1 MDMEELYQQ
10 KKKEA
15 GAGGYNLNPDK
26 EFTMSL
32 IEGLAK
38 NEQRYGYQSC
48 PCRLS
53 EGVREKDLDI
63 ICPCDYRDQDLA
75 EYGAC
80 YCGLYVD
87 QEIAKGKKKLG
98 SIPERR
104 GQAKPIRKEQAKFSI
119 SLPVHRCRV
128 CGYLC
133 ANEKPPRVCPICK
146 ASSDRFELFLS
157 V

>member
-1 MDMEELYQQ
+1 MKAQELYDQ
-10 KKKEA
+10 KKREAREA
-15 GAGGYNLNPDK
+15 GYILNPDQDLVL
-26 EFTMSL
+26 TLM
-32 IEGLAK
+32 EGLLDNQK
-38 NEQRYGYQSC
+38 RYGYQSC

-53 EGVREKDLDI
+53 EGVREKDRDI

-87 QEIAKGKKKLG
+87 SDTASGKKELT

-104 GQAKPIRKEQAKFSI
+104 GTVSKGSNGKAGFKVSF
-119 SLPVHRCRV
+119 PVYRCRV

-133 ANEKPPRVCPICK
+133 AKENPPRVCPICK
-146 ASSDRFELFLS
+146 ATSDRFEIFLS